1 MNAVTRLNAIAFVAG
16 TTSVLILANSQPAA
30 ANQPPEQE
38 WFATELAAVV
48 AATSRFNPVSIRED
62 REFMGAIL
70 HDGECYSYTVAA
82 GERGRDRITVRI
94 TVDDDIDVIAFW
106 HTHGAKYAGNRYFS
120 DVDTRLVEKWRK
132 PLYLA
137 DYTGALKV
145 IAPGHRTLSS
155 LRAWQL
161 GLPAR
166 VGYAAGRSVTDASG
180 KRAKIS
186 TRE

>member
-1 MNAVTRLNAIAFVAG
+1 MNAVSSLNTIALVAG
-16 TTSVLILANSQPAA
+16 TTAVLILANSRHAA

-70 HDGECYSYTVAA
+70 HDGECYSYTVGA
-82 GERGRDRITVRI
+82 GERGRDKITVRI
-94 TVDDDIDVIAFW
+94 TVDDDVDVIAFW
-106 HTHGAKYAGNRYFS
+106 HTHGGKYAGNRYFS
-120 DVDTRLVEKWRK
+120 DLDTRLVEKWQR

-145 IAPGHRTLSS
+145 IAPGERTFSS
-155 LRAWQL
+155 LRARRL

-166 VGYAAGRSVTDASG
+166 VGYAAGRVVKDVDG
-180 KRAKIS
+180 NRARIL

>member
-1 MNAVTRLNAIAFVAG
+1 MSITKWLINIALVARI
-16 TTSVLILANSQPAA
+16 TALLLLASTPQAA
-30 ANQPPEQE
+30 ANQAAEQE
-38 WFATELAAVV
+38 WFATELAAV
-48 AATSRFNPVSIRED
+48 AAAASRYNPVSIRED

-70 HDGECYSYTVAA
+70 YDGECYGYTVGA
-82 GERGRDRITVRI
+82 GERGRDQITVRI
-94 TVDDDIDVIAFW
+94 TVDDDVDVIAFW

-120 DVDTRLVEKWRK
+120 DVDTRLVEKWQR

-145 IAPGHRTLSS
+145 IAPGERTFSS
-155 LRAWQL
+155 LRARRL

-166 VGYAAGRSVTDASG
+166 VGYAAGRTVTDASG
-180 KRAKIS
+180 KRARIS